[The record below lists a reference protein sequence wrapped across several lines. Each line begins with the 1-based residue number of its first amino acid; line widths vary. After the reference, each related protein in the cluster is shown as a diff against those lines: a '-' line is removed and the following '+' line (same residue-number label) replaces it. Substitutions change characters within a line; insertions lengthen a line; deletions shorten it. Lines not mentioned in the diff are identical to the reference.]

1 MVVCAAAGSLT
12 FEKRLGAL
20 DVDDASP
27 SAQWAQRML
36 EANWR
41 MFVISARLKFSLPF
55 YQMLSTPLWN
65 EIVKTEDYFYGLVN
79 FGTVVVTRL
88 CSEVRT

>member
-1 MVVCAAAGSLT
+1 MMCVAAGSLT

-20 DVDDASP
+20 NVDDTSP

-41 MFVISARLKFSLPF
+41 MFVISALLKFSLPF
-55 YQMLSTPLWN
+55 YQIFATPLWN

-79 FGTVVVTRL
+79 
-88 CSEVRT
+88 